1 MPIAL
6 NTHPI
11 AIKFFIILLY
21 FIILVDIQWCLFTSQ
36 IMCLMWKVITYW
48 LSMILGVR
56 CQFLFLQI
64 LTLLLFVYI

>member
-11 AIKFFIILLY
+11 AIKIFIILLY

-48 LSMILGVR
+48 
-56 CQFLFLQI
+56 
-64 LTLLLFVYI
+64 